1 MNELSLCQPI
11 EKFHNQCQPGQDG
24 RHRSWENCYKFFR
37 DHRTNLQQ
45 VEDTAALHLGFY
57 LASWGMYR
65 GSSFLL
71 QRSHTAHKPAIRA
84 LASPQFSILWQ
95 HDVGRSTA
103 DVRLA
108 ATIMDLVD
116 SVKTAY
122 RKLAPPS
129 RKFEPSGTLITKVM
143 LGTIGCLPACDRFF
157 VKGFRER
164 KFKYSGLN
172 RRFVDQTLQFCIEH
186 RLVLADLQSKF
197 SHSGGPQYPLM
208 KLVDMHFWQTGKD
221 TEQDGGVA
229 IEAP

>member
-11 EKFHNQCQPGQDG
+11 EKFHNECQLDPDG
-24 RHRSWENCYKFFR
+24 RHRSWEHCYQFFR
-37 DHRTNLQQ
+37 DHRSDLQQ

-71 QRSHTAHKPAIRA
+71 QRSHTAHKPVIRA
-84 LASPQFSILWQ
+84 LASPRFSNLWQ
-95 HDVGRSTA
+95 RDVGSSNE

-108 ATIMDLVD
+108 ANIIDLVD
-116 SVKTAY
+116 SVKSAY
-122 RKLAPPS
+122 RKFGTPS
-129 RKFEPSGTLITKVM
+129 DTLITKVL

-164 KFKYSGLN
+164 GFKYAGLN
-172 RRFVDQTLQFCIEH
+172 RRFVDQTLQFCIKH
-186 RLVLADLQSKF
+186 RLKLADLQSKF

-208 KLVDMHFWQTGKD
+208 KLVDMHFWQTGKG
-221 TEQDGGVA
+221 TE
-229 IEAP
+229 